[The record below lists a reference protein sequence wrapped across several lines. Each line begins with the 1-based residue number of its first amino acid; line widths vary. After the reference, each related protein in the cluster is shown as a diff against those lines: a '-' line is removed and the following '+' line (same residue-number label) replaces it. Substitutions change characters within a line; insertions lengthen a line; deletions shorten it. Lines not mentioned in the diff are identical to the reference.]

1 MNKLKFIG
9 AALALTFS
17 SATFAFD
24 NISPVD
30 AYELAKSD
38 PNTMILDVRSRYE
51 WGFVGHPSY
60 NPKTAEGAELDGK
73 VVNISYQVVSGEAMI
88 PNVFFI
94 DDVKKILDTNPNM
107 KFITMCRSGSRS
119 VAAATALEAAGIA
132 VSNMS
137 EGFEGGKDA
146 NGYRTK
152 NGWKNAGLPYTAAC
166 DGNGYARYKFEINN
180 KGKMIPAQAFWGD
193 EYDEYED

>member
-1 MNKLKFIG
+1 MINLRSIS
-9 AALALTFS
+9 ALIALTLSS
-17 SATFAFD
+17 SAFAFE
-24 NISPVD
+24 NVSPVD

-73 VVNISYQVVSGEAMI
+73 VVNISYQVVTGEEMTT
-88 PNVFFI
+88 NTYFI
-94 DDVKKILDTNPNM
+94 EDVKKILAEKPNM

-137 EGFEGGKDA
+137 GGFEGGKDA

-166 DGNGYARYKFEINN
+166 DGNGYARYKFEIKSNGN
-180 KGKMIPAQAFWGD
+180 MIQAQAFWTKK
-193 EYDEYED
+193 